1 MTLGPFNCCD
11 LIQDELESQYRENSL
26 AENIIFSVLH
36 IHNKI
41 CNIYFVFPEK
51 LSYLYTSETI
61 FTFGTICKTHFKLI
75 EMKNLKNV
83 SESTL
88 RGENK

>member
-1 MTLGPFNCCD
+1 M
-11 LIQDELESQYRENSL
+11 
-26 AENIIFSVLH
+26 
-36 IHNKI
+36 HNKT
-41 CNIYFVFPEK
+41 CNVYFIVFPEK

-83 SESTL
+83 LESTL
-88 RGENK
+88 RGENKKTKTKFKEATKIR